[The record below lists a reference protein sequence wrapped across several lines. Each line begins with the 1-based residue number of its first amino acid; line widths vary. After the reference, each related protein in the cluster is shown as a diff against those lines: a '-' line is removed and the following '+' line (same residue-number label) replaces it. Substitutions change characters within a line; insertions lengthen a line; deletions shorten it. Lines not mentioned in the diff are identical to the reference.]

1 MPFPEF
7 EYAQNIIISIIFRNT
22 FAWYITDKEYW
33 YLDYTKYDRAL
44 LESGF
49 KDPTVGDYSSRFDIA
64 VLDTDTI
71 EHFLSHIVARRVS
84 SEALSYMLLA
94 RKKSN
99 KEEDLLDFAPCLLVD
114 FDQKQL
120 FSQYPEMIRF
130 EIYVPNGWLGA
141 YHDFT
146 LKIPE
151 NARYW
156 IIDGHNVFNK

>member
-1 MPFPEF
+1 MIFPEP
-7 EYAQNIIISIIFRNT
+7 EYAQDIIVGILFHNT

-33 YLDYTKYDRAL
+33 YLDYAKYDRAL

-49 KDPTVGDYSSRFDIA
+49 KDSTIGDYSSRFDIA

-71 EHFLSHIVARRVS
+71 EHFLSHIVDSRVS
-84 SEALSYMLLA
+84 PEALSYMLLA

-99 KEEDLLDFAPCLLVD
+99 KKDDLLDFAPCLFVD
-114 FDQKQL
+114 FDQEQL

-130 EIYVPNGWLGA
+130 EIYVPDGWLGA
-141 YHDFT
+141 YQDFT

-156 IIDGHNVFNK
+156 IVDGRNVFKR